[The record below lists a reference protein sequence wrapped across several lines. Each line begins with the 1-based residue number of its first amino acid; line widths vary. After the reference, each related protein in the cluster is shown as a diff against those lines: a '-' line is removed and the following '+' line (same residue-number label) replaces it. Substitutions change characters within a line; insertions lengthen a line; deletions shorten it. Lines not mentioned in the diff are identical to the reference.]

1 MSYPTVY
8 QKKTL
13 WAALTGFATLSIAA
27 MVVFVI
33 YVTGRTLSFLQPL
46 LFPVA
51 VAGVFA
57 YLLDPVVVWM
67 VKRKVPRFR
76 SVVMV
81 FVIVT
86 LLGTSMLLWLLPT
99 VYTQTVRM
107 ETALPVYAAKARV
120 MLDGTVRKYGN
131 KLPNFGP
138 FKRSPLQL
146 KSVPTP
152 SPLTPLAPLVPLT
165 IVPQPA
171 PVSDDSLEIEA
182 AKDPYKVL
190 FGPNAQAWIQQQ
202 VPELSAKAWSLVKG
216 SIGGVVGIFGFTIG
230 LFIIPVYL
238 FFLLVEA
245 DNISKNWRDYLP
257 LRDSK
262 FKDEVVIVLD
272 QINGYI
278 IAFFRGQLLVSIIDG
293 IMVGTALLI
302 MGLPFALLIGLM
314 VCFLCIIPYLGVVI
328 CWVPAVIIAAV
339 EFKDW
344 QHPLTVTIIFIAV
357 QQIEGIFV
365 APKIVGNSVGL
376 HPMTIIVSVFAWS
389 LLLGGLLG
397 ALLAIPLTAMLKVL
411 LTRYVWQKPST
422 EGLLFT
428 QET

>member
-1 MSYPTVY
+1 MDYPTPY

-13 WAALTGFATLSIAA
+13 WVALTGLGILSIVA
-27 MVVFVI
+27 MVVLGI
-33 YVTGRTLSFLQPL
+33 WVTGRTLSFLQPL

-51 VAGVFA
+51 AAGVMA

-67 VKRKVPRFR
+67 VKHGIRRFR
-76 SVVMV
+76 AVVMV
-81 FVIVT
+81 FAVVT
-86 LLGTSMLLWLLPT
+86 LASVAMLLWLVPT
-99 VYTQTVRM
+99 VYSQTIRLGSAV
-107 ETALPVYAAKARV
+107 PVYAAKARV
-120 MLDGTVRKYGN
+120 MLDYEIQRYGN

-138 FKRSPLQL
+138 FKRTPPEPV
-146 KSVPTP
+146 KPTP
-152 SPLTPLAPLVPLT
+152 ISLTPLVPL
-165 IVPQPA
+165 VPLNVVTTPPA
-171 PVSDDSLEIEA
+171 PDELEIEA

-202 VPELSAKAWSLVKG
+202 MPEISTKAWSIVKG
-216 SIGGVVGIFGFTIG
+216 SIGGFVGIFGFTVG

-238 FFLLVEA
+238 FFFLAEA
-245 DNISKNWRDYLP
+245 DNISKNWTGFLP

-262 FKDEVVIVLD
+262 FKDEVVIVIG
-272 QINGYI
+272 QINAYI

-293 IMVGTALLI
+293 LLVGTALLI

-328 CWVPAVIIAAV
+328 CWIPAVIIAAV

-344 QHPLTVTIIFIAV
+344 QHPLVVTVIFIAV

-376 HPMTIIVSVFAWS
+376 HPMTIIISVFAWS

-397 ALLAIPLTAMLKVL
+397 AILAIPLTATLKVL
-411 LTRYVWQKPST
+411 LSRYVWQSQSA
-422 EGLLFT
+422 EAILLT
-428 QET
+428 SE